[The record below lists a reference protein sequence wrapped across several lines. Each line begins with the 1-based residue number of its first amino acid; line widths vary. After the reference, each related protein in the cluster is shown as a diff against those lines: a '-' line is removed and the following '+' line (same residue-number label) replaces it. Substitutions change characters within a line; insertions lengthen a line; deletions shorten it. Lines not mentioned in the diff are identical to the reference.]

1 MTYNTNTSTVRTV
14 LELATPWVYRRQGR
28 YTLRIRPLGSKA
40 TCTLSLKTI
49 HRQTAVTIAKH
60 LLTTLRTFHLDQP
73 DATWDQLRERLKA
86 IAESVLGTGS
96 AWDPY
101 DPVSASPA
109 YGGMGLV
116 YSDVRR
122 DLEEIACTAP
132 LTSDQAKAVMMG
144 TRIMTAAEERTHGS
158 LGEIVEIIEGMNHA
172 SDVPLPVSLS
182 VLAPE
187 GAPQGS
193 PQGLDNLTTP
203 VHTFE
208 YLSALYMTERKD
220 DLTGS
225 TLKNLRASCGTISGL
240 LGDLDLKIHTRA
252 HMLALR
258 DALKEGRKVSTVN
271 KILTHLTTVMVWAE
285 ANAYISKAF
294 VQKLQI
300 LRGSESQ
307 RKEFSPAQVAALMDY
322 ANKLPA
328 TDWKRWALSIGVVSG
343 ARIGE
348 IYQLTSKDII
358 EAQGLLVMDI
368 NTNDGKTIKNKF
380 SARKVPLVAAYG
392 LDLKALKAFAE
403 AAGGANHADGKLFK
417 RSSSGFTS
425 MLNQLTR
432 DVLGTETNTGL
443 SFHSLRHSMSGR
455 LKAAEVPLGISQEIT
470 GHSSGSITYDLYGA
484 AGAVRLGRMAEALK
498 AALISK

>member
-1 MTYNTNTSTVRTV
+1 MTSYTKAPTVRTL

-73 DATWDQLRERLKA
+73 EATWDQLRERLKE
-86 IAESVLGTGS
+86 IAEGALATGS

-116 YSDVRR
+116 YSEIRR
-122 DLEEIACTAP
+122 DLDEIACTVP
-132 LTSDQAKAVMMG
+132 LNSDQAKAVMMG
-144 TRIMTAAEERTHGS
+144 TRIMAAAEERTHGS
-158 LGEIVEIIEGMNHA
+158 LGEIVEIIEEMKHA

-182 VLAPE
+182 VLAFE
-187 GAPQGS
+187 GA
-193 PQGLDNLTTP
+193 PQGLDNLITP

-225 TLKNLRASCGTISGL
+225 TLKNLRASCRTISGL
-240 LGDLDLKIHTRA
+240 LGDLDLKVHTRA

-258 DALKEGRKVSTVN
+258 DGLKEGRKVSTVN

-285 ANAYISKAF
+285 ANAYINKAF

-300 LRGSESQ
+300 LKGGESQ
-307 RKEFSPAQVAALMDY
+307 RKEFSPTQVAELMAY

-328 TDWKRWALSIGVVSG
+328 TDWKRWGLSLGVVTG
-343 ARIGE
+343 ARVGE
-348 IYQLTSKDII
+348 IYQLTSADIV
-358 EAQGLLVMDI
+358 EDQGFLLMDI
-368 NTNDGKTIKNKF
+368 NTNDGKTTKNKF
-380 SARKVPLVAAYG
+380 SIRKVPV
-392 LDLKALKAFAE
+392 LDAFGFDLEALKAFAE
-403 AAGGANHADGKLFK
+403 AADGKLFK
-417 RSSSGFTS
+417 RSQSGFEQ
-425 MLNQLTR
+425 MLNLLIR

-443 SFHSLRHSMSGR
+443 SFHSLRHHLSGS
-455 LKAAEVPLGISQEIT
+455 LKAAGVAVEVSDAIT
-470 GHSSGSITYDLYGA
+470 GHSSGSITYDRYA
-484 AGAVRLGRMAEALK
+484 AGRGVQVDLMAEALK
-498 AALISK
+498 IALGLKE

>member
-1 MTYNTNTSTVRTV
+1 MTFNTKAPTVRTL

-49 HRQTAVTIAKH
+49 HRHTAVTIAKH

-73 DATWDQLRERLKA
+73 EATWDQLRERLKE
-86 IAESVLGTGS
+86 IAEGALATGS

-116 YSDVRR
+116 YSEIRR
-122 DLEEIACTAP
+122 DLDEIACTVP
-132 LTSDQAKAVMMG
+132 LNSDQAKAVMMG
-144 TRIMTAAEERTHGS
+144 ARIMTAAEERTHGS
-158 LGEIVEIIEGMNHA
+158 LGEIVEIIEEMKHA

-182 VLAPE
+182 VLASE
-187 GAPQGS
+187 GA
-193 PQGLDNLTTP
+193 PQGLDNLITP

-258 DALKEGRKVSTVN
+258 DGLKAGRKVSTVN

-285 ANAYISKAF
+285 ANAYITKAF

-380 SARKVPLVAAYG
+380 SVRKVPLVAAYG
-392 LDLKALKAFAE
+392 LDLAALKAFAE
-403 AAGGANHADGKLFK
+403 AADGKLFK

-455 LKAAEVPLGISQEIT
+455 LKAAEVSLGISQEIT

-484 AGAVRLGRMAEALK
+484 AGAVQVGRMAEALVK
-498 AALISK
+498 AFSLVATVQR

>member
-1 MTYNTNTSTVRTV
+1 MTFNTKAPTVRTV

-40 TCTLSLKTI
+40 SCTLSLKTI

-60 LLTTLRTFHLDQP
+60 LLTTLRTFHLDKP
-73 DATWDQLRERLKA
+73 EATWDQLRERLKV
-86 IAESVLGTGS
+86 IAEGVLATGS

-101 DPVSASPA
+101 DPVSGSPA

-116 YSDVRR
+116 YSDMRR

-132 LTSDQAKAVMMG
+132 LNSDQAKAVMMG
-144 TRIMTAAEERTHGS
+144 TKIMAAAEERTHGS
-158 LGEIVEIIEGMNHA
+158 LGEIVEIIEEMKHA

-182 VLAPE
+182 VLASE
-187 GAPQGS
+187 GAPEGF
-193 PQGLDNLTTP
+193 P

-225 TLKNLRASCGTISGL
+225 TLKNLKASCGTISGL
-240 LGDLDLKIHTRA
+240 LGDLDLKAHTRA

-258 DALKEGRKVSTVN
+258 DGLKEGRKVSTVN

-285 ANAYISKAF
+285 ANAYIDKAF

-300 LRGSESQ
+300 LKGSESQ

-380 SARKVPLVAAYG
+380 SIRKVPLVAANG
-392 LDLKALKAFAE
+392 LDLEALKAFAE
-403 AAGGANHADGKLFK
+403 AANGKLFK

-425 MLNQLTR
+425 MLNQLIR

-443 SFHSLRHSMSGR
+443 SFHSLRHHLSGS
-455 LKAAEVPLGISQEIT
+455 LKASGVSVEISDAIT
-470 GHSSGSITYDLYGA
+470 GHSSGSITYDRYA
-484 AGAVRLGRMAEALK
+484 AGRGVQVDLMADALRNAFGIDGVK
-498 AALISK
+498 A

>member
-1 MTYNTNTSTVRTV
+1 MTFNTKAPTVRTV

-60 LLTTLRTFHLDQP
+60 LLTTLRTFHLDKP
-73 DATWDQLRERLKA
+73 EATWDQLRERLKE
-86 IAESVLGTGS
+86 IAEGVLGTGS

-116 YSDVRR
+116 YSDMRR

-132 LTSDQAKAVMMG
+132 LNSDQAKAVMMG
-144 TRIMTAAEERTHGS
+144 TRIMAAAEERTHGS
-158 LGEIVEIIEGMNHA
+158 LGEIVEIIEEMKHA

-182 VLAPE
+182 VLTPE
-187 GAPQGS
+187 GAPEGS
-193 PQGLDNLTTP
+193 P

-208 YLSALYMTERKD
+208 YLSELYMTERKD

-225 TLKNLRASCGTISGL
+225 TLKNLKASCGTISKL
-240 LGDLDLKIHTRA
+240 LGDLDLKTHTRD
-252 HMLALR
+252 HIRDLR
-258 DALKEGRKVSTVN
+258 ESLKEGRKVSTVN
-271 KILTHLTTVMVWAE
+271 KILTHLSTVLSWAE
-285 ANAYISKAF
+285 ANAYIDKAL
-294 VQKLQI
+294 VHKLQI
-300 LRGSESQ
+300 LKGSESQ

-348 IYQLTSKDII
+348 IYQLTSKDIV
-358 EAQGLLVMDI
+358 EVGGLLVMDI

-380 SARKVPLVAAYG
+380 SIRKVPLVAAYG
-392 LDLKALKAFAE
+392 LDLEALKAFAE
-403 AAGGANHADGKLFK
+403 AADGKLFK

-455 LKAAEVPLGISQEIT
+455 LKAAEVPMGISQEIT

-484 AGAVRLGRMAEALK
+484 AGAVQLGRMAEALK
-498 AALISK
+498 KALG

>member
-1 MTYNTNTSTVRTV
+1 M
-14 LELATPWVYRRQGR
+14 
-28 YTLRIRPLGSKA
+28 
-40 TCTLSLKTI
+40 
-49 HRQTAVTIAKH
+49 TIAKH
-60 LLTTLRTFHLDQP
+60 LLTTLRTFHLDKP
-73 DATWDQLRERLKA
+73 EATWGQLRERLKE
-86 IAESVLGTGS
+86 IAEGVLATGS

-116 YSDVRR
+116 YSDMRR

-132 LTSDQAKAVMMG
+132 LNSDQAKAVMMG

-158 LGEIVEIIEGMNHA
+158 LGEIVEIIEEMKHA
-172 SDVPLPVSLS
+172 TDVPLPVSLS
-182 VLAPE
+182 VLSPSKDPE
-187 GAPQGS
+187 GS
-193 PQGLDNLTTP
+193 PL
-203 VHTFE
+203 HTFE

-225 TLKNLRASCGTISGL
+225 TLKNLKASCRTISGL
-240 LGDLDLKIHTRA
+240 LGDLDLKTHTRA

-258 DALKEGRKVSTVN
+258 DGLKEGRKVSTVN

-285 ANAYISKAF
+285 ANAYIEKAF

-300 LRGSESQ
+300 LKGSESQ

-322 ANKLPA
+322 ANKLPD
-328 TDWKRWALSIGVVSG
+328 TDWRRWALSIGVVSG
-343 ARIGE
+343 ARNGE

-358 EAQGLLVMDI
+358 EAQGLMVMDI

-380 SARKVPLVAAYG
+380 SVRKVPLVAAYG
-392 LDLKALKAFAE
+392 LDLEALKAFAE
-403 AAGGANHADGKLFK
+403 AADGKLFK

-455 LKAAEVPLGISQEIT
+455 LKAAEVPMGISQEIT

-484 AGAVRLGRMAEALK
+484 AGAVQLGRMAEALK
-498 AALISK
+498 KALG

>member
-1 MTYNTNTSTVRTV
+1 MTFTTKAATVRTL

-49 HRQTAVTIAKH
+49 HRHTAVTIAKH
-60 LLTTLRTFHLDQP
+60 LLTTLRTFHLDRP
-73 DATWDQLRERLKA
+73 EATWDQLRERLKE
-86 IAESVLGTGS
+86 IAEGVLGTGS

-116 YSDVRR
+116 YSEIRR
-122 DLEEIACTAP
+122 DLDEIACTVP
-132 LTSDQAKAVMMG
+132 LNSDQAKAVMMG
-144 TRIMTAAEERTHGS
+144 TRIMAAAEERTHGS
-158 LGEIVEIIEGMNHA
+158 LGEIVEIIEDMKHA

-182 VLAPE
+182 VLAPQ
-187 GAPQGS
+187 GAPEGS
-193 PQGLDNLTTP
+193 LL
-203 VHTFE
+203 HTFE
-208 YLSALYMTERKD
+208 HLSGLYMAEHKD

-225 TLKNLRASCGTISGL
+225 TLKNLRASCNTISVL
-240 LGDLDLKIHTRA
+240 LGDLDLKTHTRA

-258 DALKEGRKVSTVN
+258 DGLKEGRKVSTVN
-271 KILTHLTTVMVWAE
+271 KILTHLSTVMSWAE
-285 ANAYISKAF
+285 ANAYIEKAYDK
-294 VQKLQI
+294 KLQI
-300 LRGSESQ
+300 LRGSDSQ
-307 RKEFSPAQVAALMDY
+307 RKEFSPAQVTQLMDY

-380 SARKVPLVAAYG
+380 SVRKVPLVAAYG
-392 LDLKALKAFAE
+392 LDLEALKAFAE
-403 AAGGANHADGKLFK
+403 TADGKLFK

-455 LKAAEVPLGISQEIT
+455 LKAAEVSLGISQEIT

-484 AGAVRLGRMAEALK
+484 AGTVQLGRMAEALK
-498 AALISK
+498 KAFGIDGVTV